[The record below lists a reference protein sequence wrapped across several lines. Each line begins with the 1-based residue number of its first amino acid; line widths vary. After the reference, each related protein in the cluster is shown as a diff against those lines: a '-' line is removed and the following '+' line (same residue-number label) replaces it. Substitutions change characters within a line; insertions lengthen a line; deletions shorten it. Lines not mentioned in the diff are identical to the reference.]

1 MEEGGRLTAQV
12 LTSREARVNALSQ
25 MSRHGSAC
33 LCISQHLRFSGVL
46 RYAANDALEL
56 RGKGTG

>member
-1 MEEGGRLTAQV
+1 
-12 LTSREARVNALSQ
+12 